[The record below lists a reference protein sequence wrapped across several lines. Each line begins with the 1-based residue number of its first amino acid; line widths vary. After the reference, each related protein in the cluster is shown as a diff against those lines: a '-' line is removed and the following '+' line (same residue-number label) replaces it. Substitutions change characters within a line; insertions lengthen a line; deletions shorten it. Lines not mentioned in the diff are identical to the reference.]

1 MTVCISKPHYILHH
15 FQVITAATSCT
26 FAFVHYIPITQKNNC
41 LKFSTMV
48 LNPLV
53 FYTVTTV
60 VFSMMTRYR

>member
-1 MTVCISKPHYILHH
+1 MVRETEVLSYHR
-15 FQVITAATSCT
+15 VIAAATSCT

-48 LNPLV
+48 LNPLI